1 MRPLPTARTHLR
13 CRVGLLIGMLAMGS
27 PILAAAPSQAGQA
40 KTAVPAGSKLLTRCF
55 RAMGGETL
63 IESVQSMAVKGSIS
77 MPSHGALEPQV
88 VASIDMKFAKRKRSW
103 VSIDVKSDKFTSTTE
118 FGCDGTTAWELER
131 TSTTDGAPP
140 TRTRLL
146 TPSELNT
153 RIKANNW
160 LGRVL
165 HLASNAETMQTTG
178 KVVFNGRDS
187 WAVDARTL
195 GDLLKVYFDIETRLI
210 NGFRLEVQMP
220 LDDADTSPEPIY
232 LDLIFDGWK
241 PVQGIKLF
249 HQVRILQGQQQINI
263 TYDSIEIDTLKPEQF
278 TLPPAIQA
286 LVDERKQQ
294 ASDSA
299 TDPD

>member
-1 MRPLPTARTHLR
+1 MRPLPTVKTHLR
-13 CRVGLLIGMLAMGS
+13 GSVGLLIGMLAMGS
-27 PILAAAPSQAGQA
+27 PILAAAPPLPNQA
-40 KTAVPAGSKLLTRCF
+40 KTAVPDGSKLLTRCF

-77 MPSHGALEPQV
+77 IEDQV
-88 VASIDMKFAKRKRSW
+88 LASIDMKFAKGKRSW
-103 VSIDVKSDKFTSTTE
+103 VRINVTSDKFTSITE

-131 TSTTDGAPP
+131 TSTANDTPP
-140 TRTRLL
+140 NRARLL

-165 HLASNAETMQTTG
+165 HLASNADTMQTTG

-187 WAVDARTL
+187 WAVNARTL
-195 GDLLKVYFDIETRLI
+195 GDSLKVYFDIETRLI
-210 NGFRLEVQMP
+210 NGFRLEVQVP
-220 LDDADTSPEPIY
+220 LDDADTNPEPIY
-232 LDLIFDGWK
+232 LDLIFDDWIS
-241 PVQGIKLF
+241 VQGIKLF

-278 TLPPAIQA
+278 NLPPAIQA